1 LKALQSLGEGNRHYK
16 VFYSKIKW
24 CWPCSFER
32 IIMNNLTFP
41 PHDRYC
47 DLVMKGGI
55 TSGIIY
61 PPLACRLSKHYRFKN
76 IGGTSAGAIAAVATA
91 AAEYLRRQ
99 DDSKGTEAFDKLG
112 KLHEELGSKLPC
124 SSKTKLLSLFQ
135 PTPGCHRLFK
145 VLLISMNAG
154 GTWRRVVKIL
164 IGFLYAYWPAT
175 LISIATA
182 ALIVWFGYGAH
193 AAILSSIIL
202 LLLLVG
208 IWVYLDITRNLVRNN
223 YGMCTGM
230 SGPGCKHDALT
241 PWLHELI
248 QDLAGLEKEG
258 KPLTFG
264 DLWQA
269 KGFPPDWLEL
279 PPGETIRSIDL
290 QMFTT
295 NLSHGRPYIF
305 PLTNEKSRLFY
316 LPEELSPLLPEKVM
330 AWILE
335 HSKDYEPDPKYPR
348 SEPPVNAAPK
358 GLKELPPPEVFPV
371 LLAARMS
378 LSFPLLFSAIPLW
391 AIDYECEEGKRSLQR
406 CMFSDG
412 GISSNFPIHLFD
424 GLLPVWPTF
433 GVQLEP
439 KLSCRDNMIY
449 LPTQYY
455 YGWGERWN
463 RFADEKN
470 DKTKRPASRMG
481 GFLAAVVS
489 TMQNWNDNTLSR
501 MPGVRDRVV
510 RIRLY
515 EGEGGM
521 NLKMDS
527 GIIGRVAKRGVEAAE
542 ELLARFAPNQNGGLP
557 ALGWDEQRWI
567 RFGVSLAMLQKR
579 FVGVHLAL
587 DGTNGHATHYDDL
600 IKQGLSKQL
609 PGEQNPLTQGQVNAL
624 LDVVQAMRN
633 FNKELSNS
641 SPYSFEPIPEPDL
654 RVRPSL

>member
-1 LKALQSLGEGNRHYK
+1 MSD
-16 VFYSKIKW
+16 SK
-24 CWPCSFER
+24 
-32 IIMNNLTFP
+32 FP

-91 AAEYLRRQ
+91 AAEYRRRQ

-112 KLHEELGSKLPC
+112 KLHEELGAKLPC
-124 SSKTKLLSLFQ
+124 SSKTKLISLFQ
-135 PTPGCHRLFK
+135 PAPGCHRLFK
-145 VLLISMNAG
+145 VLLTSMNAE
-154 GTWRRVVKIL
+154 GTWRRVGKVL
-164 IGFLYAYWPAT
+164 VGFLYAYWPAT
-175 LISIATA
+175 LFSIATGV
-182 ALIVWFGYGAH
+182 LIVWLGYGTH
-193 AAILSSIIL
+193 AGILSSIFL
-202 LLLLVG
+202 LLLLIG

-279 PPGETIRSIDL
+279 PLGATFRSIDL

-305 PLTNEKSRLFY
+305 PLSNEKSRLFY
-316 LPEELSPLLPEKVM
+316 LPEELGPLLPKVVM
-330 AWILE
+330 DWILG
-335 HSKDYEPDPKYPR
+335 HSKDYAPDSKYPE
-348 SEPPVNAAPK
+348 SEPPVDTAPK
-358 GLKELPPPEVFPV
+358 GLKELPPPEDFPV

-391 AIDYECEEGKRSLQR
+391 AIDYECEEGQRSLQR

-433 GVQLEP
+433 GVLLEP
-439 KLSCRDNMIY
+439 KLPCRDNMTY
-449 LPTQYY
+449 LPTQYF
-455 YGWGERWN
+455 YGWGERWD
-463 RFADEKN
+463 RFADELKGS
-470 DKTKRPASRMG
+470 ASRMG
-481 GFLAAVVS
+481 GFIGAIVS

-515 EGEGGM
+515 ENEGGM
-521 NLKMDS
+521 NLNMDTE
-527 GIIGRVAKRGVEAAE
+527 IMNTIATRGAEAAD
-542 ELLARFAPNQNGGLP
+542 ELIARFAPAPGGGTP
-557 ALGWDEQRWI
+557 AVGWDEQRWI
-567 RFGVSLAMLQKR
+567 RFAVSLAMLQKR
-579 FVGVHLAL
+579 FIGVHLAL
-587 DGTNGHATHYDDL
+587 DYTNGHATHYDKL
-600 IKQGLSKQL
+600 IKQGLTKLL
-609 PGEQNPLTQGQVNAL
+609 PGEQNLLTQGQVDAL
-624 LDVVQAMRN
+624 LEVVKAMHH
-633 FNKELSNS
+633 FNQELSNS